1 MNGITDKTNH
11 NSQPS
16 TFNSQLK
23 RTLNLLQS
31 LAELNLLLVRSLDSE
46 ELNSVLPERQ
56 TIYLCVEHL
65 QSGTLHYL
73 KQFVDV
79 LNVDG
84 DVVDGT
90 VRHC

>member
-1 MNGITDKTNH
+1 
-11 NSQPS
+11 
-16 TFNSQLK
+16 
-23 RTLNLLQS
+23 LLQS

-90 VRHC
+90 VRHCCLAILISLYHEIVELQESHFL